1 MIVLKLKLCGLGM
14 AANTPGESPQHFHL
28 ISGGLPLDSG
38 SISMMLLMK
47 RFAPFI
53 ISFSCTFLAV
63 YFLTASLLL
72 GSAFSLLTMAFTF
85 VVVNNRKGK
94 YELEISASWP
104 EVIDHVVSAIQSG
117 MSLTEALTEL
127 SNRGPMVMRP
137 AFTQFKKQVFEDGNF
152 DQGIQ
157 TLAEHFKS
165 HASDQIFQALL
176 ISKSLGGSELLS
188 ILRTLGNFLRE
199 DLALRNEIAVK
210 QSWIKNS
217 AHLSS
222 AAPWLLLL
230 LLAMQPSTVDAFSTV
245 TGAGILFI
253 GLFMTVLAYIWMTF
267 LSRLPSVPRV
277 FGGIK

>member
-1 MIVLKLKLCGLGM
+1 MQRVKDL
-14 AANTPGESPQHFHL
+14 
-28 ISGGLPLDSG
+28 
-38 SISMMLLMK
+38 
-47 RFAPFI
+47 APFFL
-53 ISFSCTFLAV
+53 SFSCSYLVV
-63 YFLTASLLL
+63 YLLTASQLLA
-72 GSAFSLLTMAFTF
+72 SAFSLLALAFSY
-85 VVVNNRKGK
+85 VLVNNRKGK
-94 YELEISASWP
+94 LELEVSASWP
-104 EVIDHVVSAIQSG
+104 EVIDHLVSAIQTG

-127 SNRGPMVMRP
+127 STRGPVVMRP
-137 AFTQFKKQVFEDGNF
+137 AFSNFKSQVFEDGNF

-157 TLAEHFKS
+157 YLAGHFKS

-230 LLAMQPSTVDAFSTV
+230 LLAMQPSTVQAFSTV

-267 LSRLPSVPRV
+267 LSRLPSIPRV
-277 FGGIK
+277 FGGDR

>member
-1 MIVLKLKLCGLGM
+1 
-14 AANTPGESPQHFHL
+14 
-28 ISGGLPLDSG
+28 
-38 SISMMLLMK
+38 MK

-157 TLAEHFKS
+157 NLAEHFKS

-277 FGGIK
+277 FGGVK

>member
-1 MIVLKLKLCGLGM
+1 
-14 AANTPGESPQHFHL
+14 
-28 ISGGLPLDSG
+28 
-38 SISMMLLMK
+38 MLLMK

-94 YELEISASWP
+94 HELEVSASWP
-104 EVIDHVVSAIQSG
+104 EVIDHLVSAIQSG
-117 MSLTEALTEL
+117 LSLTEALTEL

-137 AFTQFKKQVFEDGNF
+137 AFTHFKKQVFEDGNF

-157 TLAEHFKS
+157 TLAEQFKS

-277 FGGIK
+277 FGGVK

>member
-1 MIVLKLKLCGLGM
+1 M
-14 AANTPGESPQHFHL
+14 QH
-28 ISGGLPLDSG
+28 I
-38 SISMMLLMK
+38 K
-47 RFAPFI
+47 RLAPFFL
-53 ISFSCTFLAV
+53 SFNCCFLAV
-63 YFLTASLLL
+63 YLLTASPLLAT
-72 GSAFSLLTMAFTF
+72 AFSLLTLAFTY
-85 VVVNNRKGK
+85 VVVNSRKGK
-94 YELEISASWP
+94 YELEVSASWP
-104 EVIDHVVSAIQSG
+104 EVIDHLVSAIQSG

-127 SNRGPMVMRP
+127 STRGPMVMRP
-137 AFTQFKKQVFEDGNF
+137 AFSNFKSRVFEDGNF
-152 DQGIQ
+152 DQGIKY
-157 TLAEHFKS
+157 LAGHFKS

-230 LLAMQPSTVDAFSTV
+230 LLAMQPSTVEAFSTV

-267 LSRLPSVPRV
+267 LSRLPGVPRV
-277 FGGIK
+277 FGGDR

>member
-1 MIVLKLKLCGLGM
+1 M
-14 AANTPGESPQHFHL
+14 QHIKRLAPFL
-28 ISGGLPLDSG
+28 IS
-38 SISMMLLMK
+38 
-47 RFAPFI
+47 FN
-53 ISFSCTFLAV
+53 SCFLTV
-63 YFLTASLLL
+63 FLLTASPLFAT
-72 GSAFSLLTMAFTF
+72 AFSLLTLAFTY
-85 VVVNNRKGK
+85 VVLNSRRGK
-94 YELEISASWP
+94 YELEVSASWP
-104 EVIDHVVSAIQSG
+104 EVIDHLVSAIQSG

-127 SNRGPMVMRP
+127 STRGPMVMRP
-137 AFTQFKKQVFEDGNF
+137 AFSSFKHRVFEDGNF

-157 TLAEHFKS
+157 YLADHFKS

-230 LLAMQPSTVDAFSTV
+230 LLAMQPSTVEAFSTV

-277 FGGIK
+277 FGGDK

>member
-1 MIVLKLKLCGLGM
+1 MKF
-14 AANTPGESPQHFHL
+14 A
-28 ISGGLPLDSG
+28 
-38 SISMMLLMK
+38 K
-47 RFAPFI
+47 RFAPFL
-53 ISFSCTFLAV
+53 ISANCSFLIV
-63 YFLTASLLL
+63 YFLTNSLLL
-72 GSAFSLLTMAFTF
+72 GFAFSLLTLAFTY
-85 VVVNNRKGK
+85 VVVNSRKGK
-94 YELEISASWP
+94 HELEVSASWP
-104 EVIDHVVSAIQSG
+104 EVIDHLVSAIQSG

-127 SNRGPMVMRP
+127 SDRGPEIMRP
-137 AFTQFKKQVFEDGNF
+137 AFFHFKSQLFEDGNL

-157 TLAEHFKS
+157 RLADHFKS

-230 LLAMQPSTVDAFSTV
+230 LLAMQPSTVAAFSTA

-267 LSRLPSVPRV
+267 LGRLPSVPRV
-277 FGGIK
+277 FGGDK

>member
-1 MIVLKLKLCGLGM
+1 MQRTKGL
-14 AANTPGESPQHFHL
+14 
-28 ISGGLPLDSG
+28 
-38 SISMMLLMK
+38 
-47 RFAPFI
+47 APFLL
-53 ISFSCTFLAV
+53 SFSCCFLV
-63 YFLTASLLL
+63 IYLLTASPLLA
-72 GSAFSLLTMAFTF
+72 SAFSLLALAFTF
-85 VVVNNRKGK
+85 VVINNRRGK
-94 YELEISASWP
+94 YELEVSASWP
-104 EVIDHVVSAIQSG
+104 EVIDHLVSAIQTG

-127 SNRGPMVMRP
+127 STRGPVVMQP
-137 AFTQFKKQVFEDGNF
+137 AFSNFKSRVFEDGNF

-157 TLAEHFKS
+157 YLAEYFKS

-230 LLAMQPSTVDAFSTV
+230 LLAMQPSTVQAFSTI

-253 GLFMTVLAYIWMTF
+253 GLFVTVLAYIWMTF

-277 FGGIK
+277 FGGDR

>member
-1 MIVLKLKLCGLGM
+1 
-14 AANTPGESPQHFHL
+14 
-28 ISGGLPLDSG
+28 
-38 SISMMLLMK
+38 MK

-104 EVIDHVVSAIQSG
+104 EVIDHLVSAIQSG

-157 TLAEHFKS
+157 NLAEHFKS

-267 LSRLPSVPRV
+267 LSKLPSVPRV

>member
-1 MIVLKLKLCGLGM
+1 MQRAKGL
-14 AANTPGESPQHFHL
+14 
-28 ISGGLPLDSG
+28 
-38 SISMMLLMK
+38 
-47 RFAPFI
+47 APFLL
-53 ISFSCTFLAV
+53 SFSCCFLVV
-63 YFLTASLLL
+63 YLLTASSLLA
-72 GSAFSLLTMAFTF
+72 SAFSLLALAFAF
-85 VVVNNRKGK
+85 VFVNSRRGK
-94 YELEISASWP
+94 HELEVSASWP
-104 EVIDHVVSAIQSG
+104 EVIDHLVSAIQTG

-127 SNRGPMVMRP
+127 STRGPVVMRP
-137 AFTQFKKQVFEDGNF
+137 AFSSFKSRVFEDGNF

-157 TLAEHFKS
+157 YLAGYFKS

-230 LLAMQPSTVDAFSTV
+230 LLAMQPSTVQAFSTV
-245 TGAGILFI
+245 TGAGILFV

-277 FGGIK
+277 FGGDR

>member
-1 MIVLKLKLCGLGM
+1 MQRAKSL
-14 AANTPGESPQHFHL
+14 
-28 ISGGLPLDSG
+28 
-38 SISMMLLMK
+38 
-47 RFAPFI
+47 APFL
-53 ISFSCTFLAV
+53 ISFSCCFLVV
-63 YFLTASLLL
+63 YLLTASPLLA
-72 GSAFSLLTMAFTF
+72 SAFSLLAIAFTF
-85 VVVNNRKGK
+85 VVVNNRRGK
-94 YELEISASWP
+94 HELEVSASWP
-104 EVIDHVVSAIQSG
+104 EVIDHLVSAIQTG

-127 SNRGPMVMRP
+127 STRGPVVMQP
-137 AFTQFKKQVFEDGNF
+137 AFSTFKSRVFEDGNF

-157 TLAEHFKS
+157 YLAEHFKS

-230 LLAMQPSTVDAFSTV
+230 LLAMQPSTVQAFSTV

-253 GLFMTVLAYIWMTF
+253 GLFMTVLAYIWMIF

-277 FGGIK
+277 FGGDR

>member
-1 MIVLKLKLCGLGM
+1 MQRAKGL
-14 AANTPGESPQHFHL
+14 
-28 ISGGLPLDSG
+28 
-38 SISMMLLMK
+38 
-47 RFAPFI
+47 APFLL
-53 ISFSCTFLAV
+53 SFSCCFLVV
-63 YFLTASLLL
+63 YLLTASPLLA
-72 GSAFSLLTMAFTF
+72 SAFSLLAIAFTY

-94 YELEISASWP
+94 YELEVSASWP
-104 EVIDHVVSAIQSG
+104 EVIDHLVSAIQSG
-117 MSLTEALTEL
+117 MSLTEALIEL
-127 SNRGPMVMRP
+127 STRGPEVMRP
-137 AFTQFKKQVFEDGNF
+137 AFSNFKSRVFEDGNF
-152 DQGIQ
+152 DKGIQ
-157 TLAEHFKS
+157 HLAGHFKS

-176 ISKSLGGSELLS
+176 ISKSLGGNELLS

-230 LLAMQPSTVDAFSTV
+230 LLAMQPSTVQAFSTV

-277 FGGIK
+277 FGGDR

>member
-1 MIVLKLKLCGLGM
+1 MMQIVRRL
-14 AANTPGESPQHFHL
+14 APFL
-28 ISGGLPLDSG
+28 ISANCSFLIVFLLTTSPL
-38 SISMMLLMK
+38 
-47 RFAPFI
+47 
-53 ISFSCTFLAV
+53 LAI
-63 YFLTASLLL
+63 
-72 GSAFSLLTMAFTF
+72 AFSILALAFTY
-85 VVVNNRKGK
+85 VVVSSRKGK
-94 YELEISASWP
+94 NDLEVSASWP
-104 EVIDHVVSAIQSG
+104 EVIDHLVSAIQSG

-127 SNRGPMVMRP
+127 STRGPEIMRP
-137 AFTQFKKQVFEDGNF
+137 AFSQFKAQVFEDGNF
-152 DQGIQ
+152 DRGIAI
-157 TLAEHFKS
+157 LAEHFKS

-230 LLAMQPSTVDAFSTV
+230 LLAMQPSTVEAFSTA

-277 FGGIK
+277 FGGDK

>member
-1 MIVLKLKLCGLGM
+1 
-14 AANTPGESPQHFHL
+14 
-28 ISGGLPLDSG
+28 
-38 SISMMLLMK
+38 MK

-53 ISFSCTFLAV
+53 ISFSSTFLAV

-94 YELEISASWP
+94 HELEVSASWP
-104 EVIDHVVSAIQSG
+104 EVIDHLVSAIQSG

-137 AFTQFKKQVFEDGNF
+137 AFTHFKKQVFEDGNF

-157 TLAEHFKS
+157 TLAEQFKS

-230 LLAMQPSTVDAFSTV
+230 LLAMQPSTVEAFSTV

-277 FGGIK
+277 FGGVK

>member
-1 MIVLKLKLCGLGM
+1 
-14 AANTPGESPQHFHL
+14 
-28 ISGGLPLDSG
+28 
-38 SISMMLLMK
+38 MMLLMK

-157 TLAEHFKS
+157 NLAEHFKS

>member
-1 MIVLKLKLCGLGM
+1 MQRAKSL
-14 AANTPGESPQHFHL
+14 
-28 ISGGLPLDSG
+28 
-38 SISMMLLMK
+38 
-47 RFAPFI
+47 APFL
-53 ISFSCTFLAV
+53 ISFSCCFLVV
-63 YFLTASLLL
+63 YLLTASPLLA
-72 GSAFSLLTMAFTF
+72 SAFSLLAIAFTF
-85 VVVNNRKGK
+85 VVVNNRRGK
-94 YELEISASWP
+94 HELEVSASWP
-104 EVIDHVVSAIQSG
+104 EVIDHLVSAIQTG
-117 MSLTEALTEL
+117 MALTEALTEL
-127 SNRGPMVMRP
+127 STRGPVVMQP
-137 AFTQFKKQVFEDGNF
+137 AFSTFKSRVFEDGNF

-157 TLAEHFKS
+157 NLAEHFKS

-230 LLAMQPSTVDAFSTV
+230 LLAMQPSTVQAFSTV

-253 GLFMTVLAYIWMTF
+253 GLFMTVLAYIWMIF

-277 FGGIK
+277 FGGDR

>member
-1 MIVLKLKLCGLGM
+1 
-14 AANTPGESPQHFHL
+14 
-28 ISGGLPLDSG
+28 
-38 SISMMLLMK
+38 MMLLMK

-63 YFLTASLLL
+63 YFLTASLLF

-104 EVIDHVVSAIQSG
+104 EVIDHLVSAIQSG

-176 ISKSLGGSELLS
+176 TSKSLGGSELLS

>member
-1 MIVLKLKLCGLGM
+1 MQRAKSL
-14 AANTPGESPQHFHL
+14 
-28 ISGGLPLDSG
+28 
-38 SISMMLLMK
+38 
-47 RFAPFI
+47 APFLL
-53 ISFSCTFLAV
+53 SFCCCFLVV
-63 YFLTASLLL
+63 YLLTASPLLA
-72 GSAFSLLTMAFTF
+72 SAFSLLALAFTF
-85 VVVNNRKGK
+85 VVVNNRRGK
-94 YELEISASWP
+94 HELEVSASWP
-104 EVIDHVVSAIQSG
+104 EVIDHLVSAIQTG

-127 SNRGPMVMRP
+127 STRGPVVMRP
-137 AFTQFKKQVFEDGNF
+137 AFSNFKSRVFEDGNF

-157 TLAEHFKS
+157 YLAGYFKS

-230 LLAMQPSTVDAFSTV
+230 LLAMQPSTVQAFSTV

-253 GLFMTVLAYIWMTF
+253 GLFITVIAYIWMTF

-277 FGGIK
+277 FGDDR